1 MGGVAGHMAH
11 LSEDTEL
18 TFNEIVDILGKVAN
32 AEITNATE
40 KVDGQNLFLSW
51 TITPDGEVE
60 VARAGDARTAR
71 NAGDIKKGGMTTDEY
86 ISKWKG
92 HPAESA
98 FTNGFKAIS
107 TALRGLS
114 PDDLEAIFSNGQRY
128 VNMEIMY
135 PGNPNIILYSAPNVV
150 LHGLQDFG
158 EEEVTPEMRQLTKQK
173 FAKLVSLVDGAVEK
187 VGDENWNIHGPK
199 LVALKKLAD
208 GSALE
213 DVTSKIQSFAGP
225 VGMDATVGAYV
236 ELVVRKYAEQVDL
249 PSDITEK
256 LITLMLQPD
265 EAKEQGITVV
275 KLKKGLPKE
284 LQSTVSTLGSK
295 TKSRKYIASVLKP
308 LEVAISDF
316 AIEVLRGVKSYFVSD
331 NNEEVARMRTE
342 LEQSIAYLKNL
353 QASGD
358 EKMGE
363 LVDQQLAKLG
373 DIENLASSMEG
384 VVFEYPPGSDK
395 IYKLTGA
402 FAMANQII
410 GRARRSGM
418 TEDASEDFTI
428 RISKDREMTKTI
440 DEWLAE
446 IKAAKHEYTKLP
458 QSVYED
464 VLSGMPL
471 VDIVEEE
478 NAIPTVYNAVMG
490 YVNGLLAEDEE
501 DFIGHKYKSVKEDDS
516 PWGKW
521 EDEEYPKAPW
531 DEDERADP
539 VVDADYTGETIAF
552 VPGAFKPPHLGHL
565 KMVQQY
571 ANRHDV
577 DRVIILISSPKK
589 KNRMLD
595 DGTIIKATQ
604 AEDVWK
610 LLLVSAGLADN
621 PKVDLRISKEPSPI
635 GATLQYIGKEGPLQP
650 GDKVI
655 LGASDKP
662 DDSKDEVPD
671 WHRWLFVDDKDVKEG
686 VEVMDLE
693 SNAVKAFNRQGGTAF
708 RATDMR
714 SLISKAKTDIN
725 AIDELEEFVGADNVF
740 KLLAIFGMGPGSNDV
755 SEAVGQ
761 SAIQGAPAAKPNWT
775 DLDVD
780 DENAEQKRQSRL
792 RTINKE
798 NIDLSMLDEVMKLII
813 GKGIVQ

>member
-51 TITPDGEVE
+51 TITPNGEVE

-114 PDDLEAIFSNGQRY
+114 PDDLEAIFANGQRY

-173 FAKLVSLVDGAVEK
+173 FTKLVSLVDGAVEK

-225 VGMDATVGAYV
+225 VGMDATVGDYV

-316 AIEVLRGVKSYFVSD
+316 AIEALRGVKSYFVSD
-331 NNEEVARMRTE
+331 NNEEVARMRSE

-428 RISKDREMTKTI
+428 RISKDREMTRTI

-464 VLSGMPL
+464 VLSGIPL

-478 NAIPTVYNAVMG
+478 NALPTVYNAVMG

-501 DFIGHKYKSVKEDDS
+501 DFVGYEHKPVKED
-516 PWGKW
+516 
-521 EDEEYPKAPW
+521 EDE
-531 DEDERADP
+531 DP

-552 VPGAFKPPHLGHL
+552 VPGAFKPPHMGHL
-565 KMVQQY
+565 KMVEQY
-571 ANRHDV
+571 ARRSDI

-595 DGTIIKATQ
+595 DGTVVKATH
-604 AEDVWK
+604 AEDIWK
-610 LLLVSAGLADN
+610 LLLTSAGLSDN
-621 PKVDLRISKEPSPI
+621 PKVDLRISQEPSPI
-635 GATLQYIGKEGPLQP
+635 GGTLDMIGKNGILKA

-662 DDSKDEVPD
+662 VDEESDIPD
-671 WHRWLFVDDKDVKEG
+671 WHRWLFVSDKDVKEG
-686 VEVMDLE
+686 VEIMDLE

-725 AIDELEEFVGADNVF
+725 AIDELEEFVGEDNVF
-740 KLLAIFGMGPGSNDV
+740 ELLAIFGIGPRQSEVNEATV
-755 SEAVGQ
+755 SAAV
-761 SAIQGAPAAKPNWT
+761 QGAPAVKPNFPG
-775 DLDVD
+775 LDVP
-780 DENAEQKRQSRL
+780 DENAEQERKSRL
-792 RTINKE
+792 KTNKTE
-798 NIDLSMLDEVMKLII
+798 NVDLSMLDEVMKLII
-813 GKGIVQ
+813 GKGISQ